1 MNAPNSSL
9 SPQSQSTL
17 KYVAHVGVL
26 GLWLVAGGVFTLQQM
41 FAQHG
46 LGTSVNYWLWFIGYV
61 AVSSAP
67 LRLFRSALPVLGL
80 HAGLAMVLN
89 LLPTTMPFA
98 MLRAGYDLLLTR
110 S

>member
-1 MNAPNSSL
+1 MGAGGGGEG
-9 SPQSQSTL
+9 
-17 KYVAHVGVL
+17 AGVGV
-26 GLWLVAGGVFTLQQM
+26 LVAGGVFTLQQM

-46 LGTSVNYWLWFIGYV
+46 LGTSVNYWLWFVGYV